1 MHSIIETLLTT
12 HDEFS
17 FEYASRLLS
26 IVGHKLDHDLTSLLM
41 DQYFHKVLEIM
52 FLDTTSNRIRFML
65 QDVIELR
72 QVTVQYRFP
81 FQTF

>member
-1 MHSIIETLLTT
+1 MHSIIETLLNT

-17 FEYASRLLS
+17 FECASRLLS
-26 IVGHKLDHDLTSLLM
+26 IVGYKLDHDLASLLM
-41 DQYFHKVLEIM
+41 DQYFQRVLEIM

-72 QVTVQYRFP
+72 QVTVHYMFP